1 MKSRRGREG
10 IRMDIYDD
18 SIAYPRHQQTEFNSR
33 KRRGNLPKES
43 VKILK
48 MWLYEHR
55 YNAYPSDQ
63 EKICLSKE
71 ANLSVLQVCN
81 WFINARRRIL
91 PDIIRREGHDPLQ
104 YTITRKTSHKPQGL
118 PQPQDLSSLQTDQDE
133 LAKPDPAY
141 FSSVDDSATDGDVES
156 EDSSSEGFT
165 NVRSTSPS
173 LQDGIY
179 CPLKLRKRWQR
190 NHEQEILI
198 REWDVPPVPHV
209 TVKTPTDAQTVQDP
223 YDQLKSIPIVTIAAS
238 SGVLTSSAL
247 ACFTNSNKFESI
259 PVSTEVRFHAAD
271 PIKLRL
277 NPPNQWVTTT
287 YVTSP
292 RSPSEISSEDPFSCL
307 NLLLRHRKKY
317 HESLFQP
324 SI

>member
-10 IRMDIYDD
+10 IRMEICDD

-91 PDIIRREGHDPLQ
+91 PDIIRKEGHDPLQ

-118 PQPQDLSSLQTDQDE
+118 PQPHDLASLQTDQDE
-133 LAKPDPAY
+133 LAKTDPAY

-173 LQDGIY
+173 SQNGTD

-198 REWDVPPVPHV
+198 REWDAPPDPQV
-209 TVKTPTDAQTVQDP
+209 TPTDAQTVKNP
-223 YDQLKSIPIVTIAAS
+223 YNQLKSIPVVTIAES
-238 SGVLTSSAL
+238 SGVLTSSTL
-247 ACFTNSNKFESI
+247 TCFTNCSKFESF

-271 PIKLRL
+271 PIELRL
-277 NPPNQWVTTT
+277 NPPNHWVTTA

-292 RSPSEISSEDPFSCL
+292 RSPPGISTEDPFSCL
-307 NLLLRHRKKY
+307 NLLVNAAVEELEKREMKHNV
-317 HESLFQP
+317 
-324 SI
+324 